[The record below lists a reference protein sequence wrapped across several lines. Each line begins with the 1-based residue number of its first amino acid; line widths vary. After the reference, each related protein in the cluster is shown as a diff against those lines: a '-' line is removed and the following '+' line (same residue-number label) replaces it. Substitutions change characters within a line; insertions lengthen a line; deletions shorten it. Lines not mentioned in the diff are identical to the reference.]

1 MKSVHGHTK
10 NINCMTVHKAS
21 NTVVTADY
29 DGNVCGWDASTGEG
43 TMFGGKVTF
52 SKFLSLQYSFEIDK
66 NY

>member
-1 MKSVHGHTK
+1 
-10 NINCMTVHKAS
+10 MTVHKAS

-52 SKFLSLQYSFEIDK
+52 FENFSVFSLFLQLIK
-66 NY
+66 IIKI